1 MPETSSL
8 SPRVGAL
15 AHLRVLDLSRVLAG
29 PWSGQIFADLGADVV
44 KVERPGVGDDTRT
57 WGPPFLKRPDGS
69 ETREAAYYLSTNRGK
84 RSITVDFTREEGQ
97 ALVRRLAA
105 EADVLLENYKA
116 GSLNKFGLDYET
128 LQPLNPRLVYCSI
141 TGYGQTGPYA
151 DHAGYDLIV
160 EAMGGFM
167 SLTGERDDR
176 PGGGPQKAGVAVA
189 DLMTGMYSTVA
200 VLAALLSRGLT
211 GKGQHLDM
219 CLMDCQVAWLANQS
233 ANYLI
238 GGVIPERVGNA
249 HPNIVPYGT
258 YPASDGFIV
267 LGIGNEGQFRKFLEV
282 AGRPEIADDPRF
294 LTNRD
299 RVANRTILEPMLEAI
314 TRRRT
319 MDEWI
324 VPLDAVG
331 VPAGPINTLDRVFAD
346 PQVKAREMVVDV
358 MHSLGFPVP
367 SVASPI
373 KMSGTPV
380 QYRNAAPLLG
390 EHTKEVLAEWLGL
403 ADGEIEALKK
413 SGVV

>member
-1 MPETSSL
+1 MPEPSSL
-8 SPRVGAL
+8 PPRQGAL

-44 KVERPGVGDDTRT
+44 KVERPGAGDDTRS
-57 WGPPFLKRPDGS
+57 WGPPFLKRPDGG

-84 RSITVDFTREEGQ
+84 RSITVDLSREEGQ

-116 GSLNKFGLDYET
+116 GGLKKFGLDYAS

-151 DHAGYDLIV
+151 DRAGYDLIA

-167 SLTGERDDR
+167 SITGERDDK

-189 DLMTGMYSTVA
+189 DLMTGLYSTVG
-200 VLAALLSRGLT
+200 VLAALLSRAIT

-219 CLMDCQVAWLANQS
+219 CLLDCQVAWLANQS

-238 GGVIPERVGNA
+238 GGMIPGRVGNA
-249 HPNIVPYGT
+249 HPNIVPYGV
-258 YPASDGFIV
+258 YPASDGYIV
-267 LGIGNEGQFRKFLEV
+267 LGIGNEGQFRKFLEI

-299 RVANRTILEPMLEAI
+299 RVAHRTVLEPMLEAI
-314 TRRRT
+314 TRSRT

-324 VPLDAVG
+324 VPLDAAG

-346 PQVKAREMVVDV
+346 PQVKAREMVVNV
-358 MHSLGFPVP
+358 MHSLGFPIP
-367 SVASPI
+367 NVASPI

-390 EHTKEVLAEWLGL
+390 ENTDGVLAEWLGM
-403 ADGEIEALKK
+403 AKDEIEALK
-413 SGVV
+413 SAGVA

>member
-346 PQVKAREMVVDV
+346 PQVKAREMVVEV

-390 EHTKEVLAEWLGL
+390 EHTKEVLNEWLGL

-413 SGVV
+413 AGVV

>member
-1 MPETSSL
+1 M
-8 SPRVGAL
+8 GAL

-44 KVERPGVGDDTRT
+44 KVERPGAGDDTRA

-84 RSITVDFTREEGQ
+84 RSITVDFTRTEGQ

-116 GSLNKFGLDYET
+116 GGLKKFGLDFET
-128 LQPLNPRLVYCSI
+128 LQSLNPRLVYCSI

-151 DHAGYDLIV
+151 DHAGYDLII

-167 SLTGERDDR
+167 SITGERDDK

-189 DLMTGMYSTVA
+189 DLMTGLYSTVA
-200 VLAALLSRGLT
+200 VLAALLSRAIT

-238 GGVIPERVGNA
+238 GGMIPVRVGNA

-258 YPASDGFIV
+258 YPASDGYIV
-267 LGIGNEGQFRKFLEV
+267 LGIGNEGQFRKFLEI

-299 RVANRTILEPMLEAI
+299 RVAHRTVLEPMLEAI
-314 TRRRT
+314 TRTRT

-324 VPLDAVG
+324 VPLDEVG

-373 KMSGTPV
+373 KMLGTPV

-390 EHTKEVLAEWLGL
+390 EHTEEVLAEWLGL
-403 ADGEIEALKK
+403 ASAEIDVLKK
-413 SGVV
+413 SGVL